1 MKKVIDLVSQ
11 LSLKF
16 YSQHVIS
23 TVSPA
28 QEGEIEINT
37 QSKNR
42 FYGKSLMDEELC
54 LVDNCTINSIFR
66 ETIFSDS
73 YSEVQKCFN
82 HRWTRY
88 DDSWLH
94 ESYCNTLCYDTSN
107 YLLITFIRSLIKH
120 QVVWL
125 IKF

>member
-42 FYGKSLMDEELC
+42 FYGKSLMEEELC
-54 LVDNCTINSIFR
+54 LVDNCTTNSIFR
-66 ETIFSDS
+66 KTKYFQTLIQRFGNDLIIPGHDTMIVGSMRATVTPCVTI
-73 YSEVQKCFN
+73 
-82 HRWTRY
+82 
-88 DDSWLH
+88 
-94 ESYCNTLCYDTSN
+94 
-107 YLLITFIRSLIKH
+107 LLIIS
-120 QVVWL
+120 
-125 IKF
+125 